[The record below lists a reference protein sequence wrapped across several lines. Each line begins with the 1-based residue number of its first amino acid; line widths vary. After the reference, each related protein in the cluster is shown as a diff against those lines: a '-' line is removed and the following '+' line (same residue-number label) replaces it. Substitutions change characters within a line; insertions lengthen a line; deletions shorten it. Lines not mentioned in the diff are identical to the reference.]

1 MKTHEQ
7 LVNAMLDRPGVRA
20 EVDRIEREEGA
31 LLDALLKARLDA
43 GLTQAQ
49 VAERMGTQA
58 PAVARLER
66 ALATGRHSPS
76 VATLRR
82 YVTACGRKLLLQV
95 A

>member
-1 MKTHEQ
+1 MRTHDQ
-7 LVNAMLDRPGVRA
+7 LIEKLLQRPGVKA
-20 EVDRIEREEGA
+20 EVDRIEREETA
-31 LLDALLKARLDA
+31 LLDALLKARFEA

-82 YVTACGRKLLLQV
+82 YVKACGKRLVLKV